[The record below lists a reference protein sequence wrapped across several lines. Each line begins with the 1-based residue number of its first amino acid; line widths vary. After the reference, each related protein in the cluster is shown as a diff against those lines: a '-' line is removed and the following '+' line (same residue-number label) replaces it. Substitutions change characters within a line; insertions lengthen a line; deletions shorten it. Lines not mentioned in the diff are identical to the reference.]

1 MKSASY
7 HTVKHIPAQLVTF
20 IPIAADTLADPN
32 ADPTKVGLVA
42 KMERLLL
49 HL

>member
-1 MKSASY
+1 MKFANY

-20 IPIAADTLADPN
+20 IPIAANTLADSN

-49 HL
+49 H